1 MELKKY
7 KKWLIVSIVISATS
21 LAIIYML
28 SATHEAEEIILTI
41 NPLIILIAISFN
53 VFSWLSWA
61 LRIKIMASALNTKV
75 AYFKAFKIVMVSHF
89 MAAVTPSSMGG
100 EPMRIYMLTQD
111 EIAQG
116 NTGVG
121 NATALTLGE
130 RLIDFIFFGVTLP
143 ILLLLVGLSL
153 DLSRVRYLL
162 IGSAILLGILGIF
175 TFYIVTH
182 PKKFHKFSKKIGKLL
197 KFFIK
202 DEKKR
207 KRITA
212 KMEKEIDAFSYGIIV
227 LFKHKKWHLLAT
239 LGATALMWS
248 FGFMIPSII
257 LIGLK
262 LPPIWLISYTFQ
274 MIIVFITMI
283 PISPGGSGLAEF
295 SAYLLYGQEVPKE
308 FLGPLIVVWR
318 ILTFYMNL
326 GVGLVYTLH
335 YIAKGK

>member
-7 KKWLIVSIVISATS
+7 KKWMIISIVISATS
-21 LAIIYML
+21 LAIIYMM
-28 SATHEAEEIILTI
+28 SATKQAEEIILTI
-41 NPLIILIAISFN
+41 HPLIILVALLFN
-53 VFSWLSWA
+53 LFSWMAWA
-61 LRIKIMASALNTKV
+61 LRIKILASALNTKV
-75 AYFKAFKIVMVSHF
+75 TYSKAFKIVMVSHF
-89 MAAVTPSSMGG
+89 MASVTPSSMGG

-116 NTGVG
+116 DTSIG

-143 ILLLLVGLSL
+143 ILLLLVGLSV
-153 DLSRVRYLL
+153 DLTGVRYLL
-162 IGSAILLGILGIF
+162 IGSGVLLGLLGIL

-182 PKKFHKFSKKIGKLL
+182 PHKFNKLSKKVNKLL

-202 DEKKR
+202 DKSKR
-207 KRITA
+207 KRIIL
-212 KMEKEIDAFSYGIIV
+212 KMEQEFGVFSSGIIS

-239 LGATALMWS
+239 IATTALMWS

-257 LIGLK
+257 LIGLG
-262 LPPIWLISYTFQ
+262 LPPIWLLSYTFQ
-274 MIIVFITMI
+274 MIIVLITMI

-295 SAYLLYGQEVPKE
+295 SAYFLYGQQVPKE

>member
-28 SATHEAEEIILTI
+28 SATHEAEEIILTL
-41 NPLIILIAISFN
+41 NPLIILLALLFN
-53 VFSWLSWA
+53 LFSWLSWA

-75 AYFKAFKIVMVSHF
+75 AYSKAFKIVMVSHF

-111 EIAQG
+111 DIAEG
-116 NTGVG
+116 NTTVG

-143 ILLLLVGLSL
+143 VLLLLVGLSINL
-153 DLSRVRYLL
+153 TGVRYLL
-162 IGSAILLGILGIF
+162 ISAAILLGILGIF

-182 PKKFHKFSKKIGKLL
+182 PHKFRKLSKKIDKLL
-197 KFFIK
+197 KIFIK
-202 DEKKR
+202 DEEKR
-207 KRITA
+207 KRSIK
-212 KMEKEIDAFSYGIIV
+212 KMEKEFGAFSSGIIE
-227 LFKHKKWHLLAT
+227 LFKNKKWHLLAT

-257 LIGLK
+257 MIGLG
-262 LPPIWLISYTFQ
+262 LPPIWLLSYTFQ
-274 MIIVFITMI
+274 MIIVIITMI
-283 PISPGGSGLAEF
+283 PVSPGGSGLAEF
-295 SAYLLYGQEVPKE
+295 SAYLLYGQQVPKE

-326 GVGLVYTLH
+326 LVGLVYTIH
-335 YIAKGK
+335 YIAKSK

>member
-7 KKWLIVSIVISATS
+7 KKWMIVSIVVSATS

-28 SATHEAEEIILTI
+28 SSTHEAEEVILSI
-41 NPLIILIAISFN
+41 HPIIILIALLFN
-53 VFSWLSWA
+53 LFNWMAWA
-61 LRIKIMASALNTKV
+61 LRIKIMASALDTKV
-75 AYFKAFKIVMVSHF
+75 TYSKAFKIVMVSHF
-89 MAAVTPSSMGG
+89 MASVTPSSMGG

-116 NTGVG
+116 NTSVG

-143 ILLLLVGLSL
+143 ILLLIVGLSV
-153 DLSRVRYLL
+153 DLTGVRYLL
-162 IGSAILLGILGIF
+162 IGSGILLGILGLF

-182 PKKFHKFSKKIGKLL
+182 PQKFHRFSKKIEKLL
-197 KFFIK
+197 KFFVK
-202 DEKKR
+202 DDKKR
-207 KRITA
+207 RRIII
-212 KMEKEIDAFSYGIIV
+212 KMEKEFSVFSSGIIG
-227 LFKHKKWHLLAT
+227 LFKHKKWHLLAA
-239 LGATALMWS
+239 LATTVLMWS

-257 LIGLK
+257 LIGLG
-262 LPPIWLISYTFQ
+262 LPPIWLLSYTFQ
-274 MIIVFITMI
+274 MIIVLITMI

-295 SAYLLYGQEVPKE
+295 SAYFLYGQQVPKE

-326 GVGLVYTLH
+326 GVGLIYTLH